1 MWYCKRSEAIMKT
14 LKLKKA
20 SITACFFCFALL
32 SIAQPVLFTSN
43 AKRAYNLTLN
53 LQWEDARTLI
63 NPTDPSSAYVLGL
76 SQAIELL
83 VNEDVSKFEAY
94 ETAFE
99 TQIKNLQSSKKLSP
113 EQLFYETELSLYWSF
128 VHLKF
133 GNEFD
138 AAFLLRKSY
147 QLAAQGKKK
156 YPAFV
161 PLLKSHGLL
170 QIILGSVPEKYAW
183 ILGIMNM
190 EGSIR
195 SGLEELET
203 VTGSNTEVSL
213 EATLLLALVQGYV
226 LQESVEANATIAKVL
241 ERDSTQRS
249 ALFIGASLNLKNSQA
264 ENALTM
270 LAALQESSLPSVHY
284 FLGEAL
290 LCKGEYEKSA
300 QAFLKYT
307 QLFKGSSFIKDAY
320 FKTGLCYYLLNQKT
334 KAANYFL
341 LAQQKGSDKT
351 EADKYAARTLLST
364 DSINAKLF
372 KVRFFTDGGYYE
384 KAKEIIHTITPED
397 LPGKKAQ
404 TEFYYRQARIAH
416 KTNQLNA
423 ARLFYEQTIDM
434 SAGNSWYFAPN
445 ACLQIGYIYQQ
456 QNNIPLARKNFEKA
470 LSYKKHE
477 YKNSIDAKAK
487 SALAQTKDRR

>member
-1 MWYCKRSEAIMKT
+1 MQYCKRSEAIMKT
-14 LKLKKA
+14 LIIKKA
-20 SITACFFCFALL
+20 SITVCLFCFALL
-32 SIAQPVLFTSN
+32 STAQPVLFTSN

-53 LQWEDARTLI
+53 LQWEDARTLLT
-63 NPTDPSSAYVLGL
+63 PTDPSSAYVLGL
-76 SQAIELL
+76 SHAIELL
-83 VNEDVSKFEAY
+83 INEDISKFESY

-99 TQIKNLQSSKKLSP
+99 TQLKNLQSIKKPSAA
-113 EQLFYETELSLYWSF
+113 QFYYQTELSLYWSF
-128 VHLKF
+128 VYLKF
-133 GNEFD
+133 GHEFD

-147 QLAAQGKKK
+147 HLAAQGIKK
-156 YPAFV
+156 YPDFI

-183 ILGIMNM
+183 LLGIMNM
-190 EGSIR
+190 DGTIQD
-195 SGLEELET
+195 GLEELNT
-203 VTGSNTEVSL
+203 VSESTEDVYL
-213 EATLLLALVQGYV
+213 EARLLLALVHGYV
-226 LQESVEANATIAKVL
+226 LQESLISDEMIERVL
-241 ERDSTQRS
+241 EQDSTQ
-249 ALFIGASLNLKNSQA
+249 ALARFIGASLSLKNARA
-264 ENALTM
+264 ENALT
-270 LAALQESSLPSVHY
+270 LLGLPTENPVPSVYY

-300 QAFLKYT
+300 QAFINYT
-307 QLFKGSSFIKDAY
+307 QSFKGSSFIKDAY

-334 KAANYFL
+334 KATNYFV
-341 LAQQKGSDKT
+341 LARQNGNDKT

-364 DSINAKLF
+364 DSVNAKLF

-384 KAKEIIHTITPED
+384 KAKEIIHTITLED

-404 TEFYYRQARIAH
+404 TEFYYRQARLAH

-434 SAGNSWYFAPN
+434 NAGNPWYFAPN

-456 QNNIPLARKNFEKA
+456 QNNPTLAKKYFEKA

-487 SALAQTKDRR
+487 SALAQLKGRR